1 MAPTLLI
8 VDDEKNILATLSR
21 ALEIEG
27 YQTETVSTARAAL
40 DRLAERPVDLV
51 LLDVKLPDGDGL
63 DVLAQI
69 RQQSESVPV
78 LMMSGHGTI
87 ETAVKATRLG
97 ALDFLEK
104 PIGSDRLFVAVANAL
119 RLSRVEEENREL
131 KDELGRFDMVGASA
145 VMRGLFETLRRVAPS
160 EGRVLIT
167 GENGTGKELIARA
180 LHQHSKRKS
189 GPFVKVNCAA
199 VPHDLIESELF
210 GHERGAFTGAVAA
223 RRGKFELANGGT
235 LFLDEVGDAPLSLQ
249 AKLLRVLQEGELERV
264 GGTQT
269 LRVDVRVVAA
279 TNKDVKTEIAAGRFR
294 EDLYYR
300 LNVVALRAPALR
312 EHPTD
317 IPDLVRFFLAEACR
331 RNGRHT
337 LELTPAAIDAF
348 VGYRYPGN
356 VRELKNLV
364 ERLAILADGPE
375 VDADELRS
383 ILDVLEESGPLPLR
397 TATRE
402 AQAAM
407 TQAGTG
413 AAILPPAGQ
422 ALRDQVAESE
432 RQIILR
438 TLEQTDGNVAET
450 ARLLDLE
457 RSHLYKKMRALGIKP
472 PR

>member
-1 MAPTLLI
+1 MPQTLLI
-8 VDDEKNILATLSR
+8 VDDAKNILTTLAR
-21 ALEIEG
+21 ALELEG
-27 YQTETVSTARAAL
+27 YATEAVSTARAAL
-40 DRLAERPVDLV
+40 DRVAERPVDLV

-63 DVLAQI
+63 DVLAQL
-69 RQQSESVPV
+69 RQQSESIPV
-78 LMMSGHGTI
+78 IMMSGHGTI

-119 RLSRVEEENREL
+119 RLKRAEDENKAL
-131 KDELGRFDMVGASA
+131 KAEVGRYDMVGTSRAMHA
-145 VMRGLFETLRRVAPS
+145 LFETIRRAAPS
-160 EGRVLIT
+160 EGRVLVT
-167 GENGTGKELIARA
+167 GENGTGKELVARA
-180 LHQHSKRKS
+180 IHQHSRRKA

-235 LFLDEVGDAPLSLQ
+235 LFLDEVGDSPLPLQ

-269 LRVDVRVVAA
+269 IRVDVRVIAA
-279 TNKDVKTEIAAGRFR
+279 TNKELKAEIAANRFR

-300 LNVVALRAPALR
+300 LNVVAIRAPALR
-312 EHPTD
+312 EHAQD
-317 IPDLVRFFLAEACR
+317 IPELVRYFLADACQ
-331 RNGRHT
+331 RNGRRL
-337 LELTPAAIDAF
+337 LELTPAALQAF
-348 VGYRYPGN
+348 AGYEYPGN
-356 VRELKNLV
+356 VRELRNLV
-364 ERLAILADGPE
+364 ERLAILADGPQ
-375 VDADELRS
+375 VDVDELVS
-383 ILDVLEESGPLPLR
+383 ILDVLGEGSPVAPP
-397 TATRE
+397 
-402 AQAAM
+402 AQALEALASEAPAA
-407 TQAGTG
+407 AG
-413 AAILPPAGQ
+413 ASASQ

-438 TLEQTDGNVAET
+438 TLEQTMGNVAET

-472 PR
+472 AR